1 MTTEAQALEQQLAAQ
16 CKMLALRGRAQVERS
31 RPDVQIVRS
40 LAGGRVEGFATKGT
54 RLDFEGVLAP
64 SGRCVVLE
72 AKTSHASPSWPLGDV
87 RDSQVM
93 RMAQLAA
100 CGALALLYVQRRHEG
115 RAIDYLLPVD
125 GAGRIAALVTHPALV
140 VLSGERKSIRWEALE
155 PWRIK
160 ASELWLD
167 AAERLGLLGGV

>member
-1 MTTEAQALEQQLAAQ
+1 MSHARGLEIQLAAQ
-16 CKMLALRGRAQVERS
+16 CELLAKRGRALVERS
-31 RPDVQIVRS
+31 RPEVQIVRP

-64 SGRCVVLE
+64 SGRMVVLE

-87 RDSQVM
+87 RDSQVV

-100 CGALALLYVQRRHEG
+100 CGALALLYVQRLEG
-115 RAIDYLLPVD
+115 ARELASYLLPVD
-125 GAGRIAALVTHPALV
+125 SAGRIAGLVTHPANGI
-140 VLSGERKSIRWEALE
+140 LSTERKSIRWADLE
-155 PWRIK
+155 PWRVG

-167 AAERLGLLGGV
+167 AAERLLGGV